1 MAEHDYTEEE
11 IELTMNAH
19 ECSRE
24 EAIST
29 HCASVRAF
37 REKQRPSLE
46 LEQLRSIRNNML
58 SKTDWWAGS
67 DLNMTDEQKKYRQ
80 ELRDITKKYQSMKD
94 VVFPEEPK
102 G

>member
-19 ECSRE
+19 ECTRE

-29 HCASVRAF
+29 YCASVRAF
-37 REKQRPSLE
+37 REKQRPILE
-46 LEQLRSIRNNML
+46 LEELRAIRNDIL
-58 SKTDWWAGS
+58 AKTDWWAS
-67 DLNMTDEQKKYRQ
+67 TDLEMTDERKKYRQ
-80 ELRDITKKYQSMKD
+80 ELRDITKKYKSMKE